1 MPCGSHA
8 IGGLTKREAASYI
21 QPMPIQYEPASDAH
35 FAESFGLASPA
46 QPSVVRPGGQGVFI
60 RRPRGDREGS
70 ALTARFEAAE
80 GRWGLIPLFAK
91 ERDYPHTFE
100 ARGETAASERNFYQP
115 WKRGHRCVVLADA
128 LYRRGD
134 SQDTVV
140 RVTRND
146 GQPLAM
152 AGLWNGWRAPDG
164 ECVESFALLTLPAV
178 EQPSQRRV
186 VFLREA
192 WIDDWLHCPVEET
205 AAYLRPY
212 ALDKLVRRAI
222 VRDPGIPLPERAP
235 EA

>member
-1 MPCGSHA
+1 MP
-8 IGGLTKREAASYI
+8 RASAW
-21 QPMPIQYEPASDAH
+21 PA
-35 FAESFGLASPA
+35 LRSPRWSGRA
-46 QPSVVRPGGQGVFI
+46 GRALFI

-70 ALTARFEAAE
+70 AITARFEAAE
-80 GRWGLIPLFAK
+80 GRWGLVPLFAK

-134 SQDTVV
+134 SEDTVV
-140 RVTRND
+140 RVTRAD

-164 ECVESFALLTLPAV
+164 ECVESFALLTLPARGATLAAPRGV
-178 EQPSQRRV
+178 PARGLDRR
-186 VFLREA
+186 L
-192 WIDDWLHCPVEET
+192 
-205 AAYLRPY
+205 AALPGRGNGRLPAPLRPRQ
-212 ALDKLVRRAI
+212 AGAPRDRA
-222 VRDPGIPLPERAP
+222 RPRIPLPERAP